1 MILLTALMSAS
12 LAASAVVQA
21 APAPAPASSFDLAK
35 LKIDQCPGERFDFAA
50 GEKTKVGLC
59 GKAGASKDEIAAMLQ
74 SAIGQLE
81 SSDRMRAESRDRIVA
96 QIRAK
101 LDEVRAR

>member
-1 MILLTALMSAS
+1 MTASTAIFGALLLAS
-12 LAASAVVQA
+12 GAIQD
-21 APAPAPASSFDLAK
+21 APAPAGSFDLAK

-50 GEKTKVGLC
+50 DDKIKVGLC
-59 GKAGASKDEIAAMLQ
+59 SKAGASKDEIAAMLQ
-74 SAIGQLE
+74 SAIAQLE
-81 SSDRMRAESRDRIVA
+81 SSDRIRTDARDAIVA